1 MICFKLGGGGT
12 GKSYLIQTTSQWV
25 DKILREAN
33 DNPLKPKI
41 LLLAY
46 TGNAASLIGGT
57 TFHSGL
63 AFKFG
68 SGLLP
73 LTNEKKAKYTTY
85 LEDVEVVIIDEMS
98 MASSDIL
105 YNLHKRLTEL
115 FFSEDLF
122 GGKSVLLV
130 GDIMQLPP
138 VKAPAIYQR
147 PKDDKNAKM
156 FDSEETNLWLNC
168 QSVELETNFRQGEG
182 NPWTEMLNRI
192 RIGEHTEEDI
202 EILKGRPS
210 SLLTE
215 DEYKK
220 ATHLYYTNAEVNQF
234 NTNRLNELPGNLYE
248 VQAICSTPKGYT
260 AKTDQYGNVDKTQF
274 VMTLQLKIGARV
286 MVVSN
291 ISIMDSLVNGSL
303 GTIIDVGFIEE
314 TGKKLLIIIV
324 FSFDVKIFYLDIF
337 LQEKSKL

>member
-1 MICFKLGGGGT
+1 MLTGGGGT

-33 DNPLKPKI
+33 DNPEKPKV

-73 LTNEKKAKYTTY
+73 LSNEKKAKYTNY
-85 LEDVEVVIIDEMS
+85 LEDVEVVIVDEMS

-105 YNLHKRLTEL
+105 YNLHKRMQEL

-122 GGKSVLLV
+122 GGRALLLV

-138 VKAPAIYQR
+138 VKAPAIFKR
-147 PKDDKNAKM
+147 PRDPKNATM
-156 FDSEETNLWLNC
+156 YDSEETNLWLNC

-192 RIGEHTEEDI
+192 RIGEHTAEDI
-202 EILKGRPS
+202 EILKKRSS

-215 DEYKK
+215 EEYKK
-220 ATHLYYTNAEVNQF
+220 AIHLYYTNEEVNLY
-234 NTNRLNELPGNLYE
+234 NTKMLSELLGDLYE
-248 VQAICSTPKGYT
+248 AQAISYTPKGYI
-260 AKTDQYGNVDKTQF
+260 AKKDQYGNVENTQF

-291 ISIMDSLVNGSL
+291 ISIMDNLVNGSL
-303 GTIIDVGFIEE
+303 GTIIDVGTIPE
-314 TGKKLLIIIV
+314 TGKNH
-324 FSFDVKIFYLDIF
+324 
-337 LQEKSKL
+337 

>member
-1 MICFKLGGGGT
+1 MIL
-12 GKSYLIQTTSQWV
+12 TTSQWV

-33 DNPLKPKI
+33 DNPEKPKV

-73 LTNEKKAKYTTY
+73 LTNEKKAKYTNY

-105 YNLHKRLTEL
+105 YNLHKRLQEL

-122 GGKSVLLV
+122 GGRALLLV
-130 GDIMQLPP
+130 GDLMQLPP
-138 VKAPAIYQR
+138 VKAQAIYQR
-147 PKDDKNAKM
+147 PKDSKSADLY
-156 FDSEETNLWLNC
+156 DSEETNLWLNC

-202 EILKGRPS
+202 DILKGRLS
-210 SLLTE
+210 SLLTD

-220 ATHLYYTNAEVNQF
+220 ATHLYYTNAEVNQY
-234 NTNRLNELPGNLYE
+234 NTNRLNELPGTLYE

-274 VMTLQLKIGARV
+274 VMILQLKIGARV

-291 ISIMDSLVNGSL
+291 ISIMDSLVNGTL
-303 GTIIDVGFIEE
+303 GTIIDVGFIPE
-314 TGKKLLIIIV
+314 TGKNC
-324 FSFDVKIFYLDIF
+324 
-337 LQEKSKL
+337 